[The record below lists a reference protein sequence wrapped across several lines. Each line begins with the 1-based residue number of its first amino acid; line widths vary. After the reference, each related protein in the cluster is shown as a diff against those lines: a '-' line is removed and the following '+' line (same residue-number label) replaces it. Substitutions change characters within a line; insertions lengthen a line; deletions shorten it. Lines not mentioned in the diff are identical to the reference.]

1 MGGTA
6 DDAGAQESRDAGSA
20 PSLRTER
27 GGSPLAAERDSSG
40 RSAHRSD
47 VSVSASSS
55 SDDLTAVAED
65 WDDWQEVPPPVVPL
79 TREQAQQL
87 FGPDVGRPSRV
98 TPLRVVLAQIV
109 LTICAA
115 GVAAVL
121 SANAMAAAISALIGG
136 MICWIPGGAFAAYL
150 RRRGR
155 DSVGVWMMAEGV
167 KLGLTIAMFIAVAVL
182 YREVRWLPLLL
193 TYVLALKTYWLALA
207 WR

>member
-1 MGGTA
+1 MVGTA
-6 DDAGAQESRDAGSA
+6 DDAGAQKTRDAGSA
-20 PSLRTER
+20 PSHRTER
-27 GGSPLAAERDSSG
+27 GESSMTAEHDSSG

-47 VSVSASSS
+47 VSVSASSEFDS
-55 SDDLTAVAED
+55 PGVVTED
-65 WDDWQEVPPPVVPL
+65 WDDWQETPPPVVPL

-98 TPLRVVLAQIV
+98 TPLRVVLAQIA
-109 LTICAA
+109 LTIVAA
-115 GVAAVL
+115 CVAAVL
-121 SANAMAAAISALIGG
+121 SANATAAALSALIGG

-155 DSVGVWMMAEGV
+155 DSVGVWMLAEGV